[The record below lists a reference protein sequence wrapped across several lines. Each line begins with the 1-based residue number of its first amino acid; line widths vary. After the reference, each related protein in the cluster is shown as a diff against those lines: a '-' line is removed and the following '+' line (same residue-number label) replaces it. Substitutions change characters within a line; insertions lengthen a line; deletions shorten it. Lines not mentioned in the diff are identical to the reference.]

1 MRIISGI
8 FKGKQ
13 IRPPG
18 NFKARPTTDFS
29 KESLFNIL
37 ANHYDFEELD
47 VLDLFSGTGSIAYE
61 FASRGA
67 RSVVAVELAQAHFKF
82 IQDTC
87 SAMEL
92 EQVTPIRTDVF
103 RYLKKPYQSFD
114 VIFADPPYDHPEL
127 AKLPDLVISTEIL
140 ADGGIFIL
148 EHPGSYDFSA
158 HHGFKQHRKYGGVNF
173 TMFTKNLE

>member
-13 IRPPG
+13 IRPPRS
-18 NFKARPTTDFS
+18 FKARPTTDFA

-37 ANHYDFEELD
+37 ANHYDFEDLD

-67 RSVVAVELAQAHFKF
+67 RSVVAVELAQPHFKF

-87 SAMEL
+87 RTMDL
-92 EQVTPIRTDVF
+92 EQITPIRTDSF
-103 RYLKKPYQSFD
+103 RYLNKPYQSFD
-114 VIFADPPYDHPEL
+114 VIFADPPYDHKEL
-127 AKLPDLVISTEIL
+127 AKLPDLVMSTNIL
-140 ADGGIFIL
+140 AEGGIFIL
-148 EHPGSYDFSA
+148 EHPRSYDFSA
-158 HHGFKQHRKYGGVNF
+158 HQAFRQHRKYGGVNF
-173 TMFTKNLE
+173 TLFSKNPD

>member
-8 FKGKQ
+8 YRGKQ

-18 NFKARPTTDFS
+18 NFKARPTTDFA

-67 RSVVAVELAQAHFKF
+67 RSVVAVELMQAHFKF

-87 SAMEL
+87 KALKM
-92 EQVTPIRTDVF
+92 EQVTAIRTDVF
-103 RYLKKPYQSFD
+103 RYLKRPYQSFD
-114 VIFADPPYDHPEL
+114 VIFADPPYDHPALEQ
-127 AKLPDLVISTEIL
+127 LPDLVLSTNIL
-140 ADGGIFIL
+140 AEGGIFIL
-148 EHPGSYDFSA
+148 EHPGNLDFSA
-158 HHGFKQHRKYGGVNF
+158 HQGFHQHRRYGGVNF
-173 TMFTKNLE
+173 TMYTKIPA

>member
-8 FKGKQ
+8 HRGKR

-18 NFKARPTTDFS
+18 NFKARPTTDFA

-61 FASRGA
+61 FVSRGA
-67 RSVVAVELAQAHFKF
+67 RSVVAVELLQPHFKF

-87 SAMEL
+87 KALAMEQL
-92 EQVTPIRTDVF
+92 TLIRTDAF

-114 VIFADPPYDHPEL
+114 VIFADPPYDHPGLEQ
-127 AKLPDLVISTEIL
+127 LPDLVISTTIL

-148 EHPGSYDFSA
+148 EHPGSYDFS
-158 HHGFKQHRKYGGVNF
+158 
-173 TMFTKNLE
+173 